1 VSKIHRIKTGC
12 VVLLLGVVSACRG
25 YQAPVADQGERQINR
40 PPIIVEGGRD
50 EGQSV
55 VDRSRS
61 STQINSTARAVPQTS
76 RQTQNSRAQA
86 SSANPRIAGN
96 SNSTA
101 HTVRSGDTLYSI
113 AYQYNLDFRALAI
126 ANNLSAP
133 YTIFVGQE
141 LSLRINASAGS
152 SGPSLVNSDIGTA
165 VSDNSVAQTQGASD
179 RSGGVLRQPISSSRT
194 APPNWRWPV
203 SGQVISNF
211 QQGDG
216 KGLDISGRVG
226 DPVFAASDGDVVYS
240 GRGIQGSGNLIIL
253 RHSDRYLSAYAHNR
267 VMLVNEGERV
277 SGGQQ
282 IGEVGENPAGTPM
295 LHFEIRLDGKSVDPG
310 SLLPNR

>member
-1 VSKIHRIKTGC
+1 MSNLRRLKISFS
-12 VVLLLGVVSACRG
+12 VLFLAALSSCRG
-25 YQAPVADQGERQINR
+25 YQAPVADQGERQVNR

-61 STQINSTARAVPQTS
+61 ATQINSTVSAAPQINRS
-76 RQTQNSRAQA
+76 VQNS
-86 SSANPRIAGN
+86 SSRTAPGN
-96 SNSTA
+96 SASRANVGAAA
-101 HTVRSGDTLYSI
+101 HTVRGGDTLYSI

-126 ANNLSAP
+126 ANGLRAP

-141 LSLRINASAGS
+141 LSLNLNDSAASAES
-152 SGPSLVNSDIGTA
+152 SLVNSNIGTA
-165 VSDNSVAQTQGASD
+165 VSDNSVARTQGTAD

-194 APPNWRWPV
+194 SPPQWTWPV
-203 SGQVISNF
+203 SGQVIRNF

-216 KGLDISGRVG
+216 KGLDLSGRVG
-226 DPVFAASDGDVVYS
+226 DPVLAASDGDVVYS

-267 VMLVNEGERV
+267 VMLVKEGESVRA
-277 SGGQQ
+277 GQQ
-282 IGEVGENPAGTPM
+282 IAEVGENTAGTPM
-295 LHFEIRLDGKSVDPG
+295 LRFEIRLDGKSVDPG
-310 SLLPNR
+310 KLLPNR

>member
-1 VSKIHRIKTGC
+1 VSNVHQYKTFFL
-12 VVLLLGVVSACRG
+12 VLVLSVLSACKG
-25 YQAPVADQGERQINR
+25 YQAPVADQGERQVNR

-55 VDRSRS
+55 VDRSR
-61 STQINSTARAVPQTS
+61 A
-76 RQTQNSRAQA
+76 QTQTNTSVGGSSAVTRQVQTTRAQVTPA
-86 SSANPRIAGN
+86 NQRNSSN
-96 SNSTA
+96 SGSTA
-101 HTVRSGDTLYSI
+101 HTVRGGETLYSI

-126 ANNLSAP
+126 ANGLSAP

-141 LSLRINASAGS
+141 LNLRINEGAASS
-152 SGPSLVNSDIGTA
+152 NTSLVNSSIGTA
-165 VSDNSVAQTQGASD
+165 VSDNSVARTQGTAA
-179 RSGGVLRQPISSSRT
+179 RSGGVLRQPISSGRT
-194 APPNWRWPV
+194 SPPRWTWPA

-211 QQGDG
+211 RQGDG

-226 DPVFAASDGDVVYS
+226 DPVLAASDGDVVYS

-267 VMLVNEGERV
+267 VMLVQEGDSV
-277 SGGQQ
+277 SSGQQ
-282 IGEVGENPAGTPM
+282 IGEVGENSAGTPM

-310 SLLPNR
+310 PLLPNR

>member
-1 VSKIHRIKTGC
+1 MSNVHRIKNFSI
-12 VVLLLGVVSACRG
+12 VLCLTVFAGCRG
-25 YQAPVADQGERQINR
+25 YQAPVADQGERQVNR

-61 STQINSTARAVPQTS
+61 TGNINPPSTGVV
-76 RQTQNSRAQA
+76 QNSRGPVTSSTRSTATRSA
-86 SSANPRIAGN
+86 SS
-96 SNSTA
+96 A

-113 AYQYNLDFRALAI
+113 AYQYDLDFRALAI
-126 ANNLSAP
+126 ANNLRAP

-141 LSLRINASAGS
+141 LSLNINETAGS
-152 SGPSLVNSDIGTA
+152 SEPSLVNSNIGTA
-165 VSDNSVAQTQGASD
+165 VSNNSVARTQGTAD

-194 APPNWRWPV
+194 SPPRWTWPV
-203 SGQVISNF
+203 SGQVIRNF
-211 QQGDG
+211 QQADS

-226 DPVFAASDGDVVYS
+226 DPVLAASDGDVVYS

-253 RHSDRYLSAYAHNR
+253 RHSDRYLSAYAHNS
-267 VMLVNEGERV
+267 VMLVSEGESV
-277 SGGQQ
+277 SSGQQ
-282 IGEVGENPAGTPM
+282 IAEVGENPAGTPM

-310 SLLPNR
+310 KLLPNR